1 MELAKA
7 GFIQKFCLPNGL
19 LTFKE
24 YLEDYASE
32 DTKKMVEAFIDREI
46 KGYKDLK
53 QKKLL
58 TKRIARIE
66 AGARDLYL

>member
-24 YLEDYASE
+24 YLVDYASDNTRKVGE
-32 DTKKMVEAFIDREI
+32 ELLRREVEAFEDQKRKHLLVDR
-46 KGYKDLK
+46 L
-53 QKKLL
+53 
-58 TKRIARIE
+58 ARIE
-66 AGARDLYL
+66 QGERDLYF